1 MTIEHENIPELSIE
15 LMAAKQG
22 RLILLEQDSGGNID
36 RVAIHLSQLRYMAEK
51 FGLIETSDPQALKT
65 IAALKRRLLV
75 LRDRVE
81 HLANFLAIHSD
92 SEHADL
98 SYEQTYATATA
109 DIADQFC
116 VELVD
121 TPSHATATAQ
131 ALEAKPLLHPTAK
144 QAVSQAA
151 LI

>member
-15 LMAAKQG
+15 LMAGKQG
-22 RLILLEQDSGGNID
+22 RLILLEQNSGGNVD
-36 RVAIHLSQLRYMAEK
+36 RVAIHPSQLRYMAEK
-51 FGLIETSDPQALKT
+51 FGLIETSDPQSLKT
-65 IAALKRRLLV
+65 ITALKRRLLV

-116 VELVD
+116 ADLVD
-121 TPSHATATAQ
+121 TPSQDTATAQ
-131 ALEAKPLLHPTAK
+131 GLEAKRLPHPTAK